1 MKVWCECTYLISNIF
16 LCVFFSDFSFLVDEC
31 LHVFFFCTDHVGK
44 WPMNEKYCRKMFDIC
59 ESKLPDPMQGFI
71 NPIMPTTM
79 PTKKPDPYPSPT
91 KGPFHCPEICSA
103 VYEPVCGS
111 DMKTYGNNC
120 ELERE
125 ACKKS
130 LNKIHDGECKSTL
143 SNDTESEMKNDPKSK
158 I

>member
-59 ESKLPDPMQGFI
+59 ESKLPDPMPGFI
-71 NPIMPTTM
+71 NPNPTM
-79 PTKKPDPYPSPT
+79 PTKKPIFSSPT
-91 KGPFHCPEICSA
+91 ISWFKPTSSPFDCPETCPA

-125 ACKKS
+125 ACTKS
-130 LNKIHDGECKSTL
+130 LNKIHDGKCNQSDMEKEDS
-143 SNDTESEMKNDPKSK
+143 PKSK
-158 I
+158 KN